1 MPSTSPCASL
11 SLGEVLGNDRQRP
24 SATIGNGHRQRP
36 SAKIGNG
43 HRQRSAAVV
52 SGSAAI
58 GWALSAAR
66 PSKAGVDDAA
76 RGHLDD
82 RIEAHD
88 VGLDAA
94 GPARIGE
101 ARAETHNRCPQQKLK
116 RGQHARSDFVSYM
129 NAMPQSRSR
138 AEDDDPGGHTKHM
151 SVYTVCLLR

>member
-1 MPSTSPCASL
+1 MT
-11 SLGEVLGNDRQRP
+11 LGNDRQRP
-24 SATIGNGHRQRP
+24 SATIGNGHRQEHRQ
-36 SAKIGNG
+36 KIGNG
-43 HRQRSAAVV
+43 HRQRLAAVV

-82 RIEAHD
+82 RIEAQD

-101 ARAETHNRCPQQKLK
+101 PHAERHNRCPQQK
-116 RGQHARSDFVSYM
+116 STT
-129 NAMPQSRSR
+129 R
-138 AEDDDPGGHTKHM
+138 ATCAIRLCIVHERDAAVTIA
-151 SVYTVCLLR
+151 C

>member
-24 SATIGNGHRQRP
+24 SATIGNGHRQRA

-43 HRQRSAAVV
+43 HRQRLAAVV

-82 RIEAHD
+82 RIEAQD

-101 ARAETHNRCPQQKLK
+101 ARAETHHPLTRKLRRGRTSAPRARGAPQT
-116 RGQHARSDFVSYM
+116 RSGDLISV
-129 NAMPQSRSR
+129 R
-138 AEDDDPGGHTKHM
+138 PGGPPTPFDLTSSSK
-151 SVYTVCLLR
+151 R